1 MSFFIKIF
9 ALGVVGLFVL
19 IALLYIVV
27 GFERVWSVMAGKP
40 SSEII
45 QIATIKKTTKPNQ
58 YLVCPNDFCGETSD
72 RVSPVFDVSVDRLKA
87 IMADIERNDDNFSKV
102 NSGDGDR
109 RQKYIMRS
117 PFWRFPNLIS
127 IEYIPLENNQ
137 STIAIYA
144 QAQLGQSD
152 LGANKA
158 FIDQLLSEISSQI

>member
-9 ALGVVGLFVL
+9 ALGVAGLFVL

-27 GFERVWSVMAGKP
+27 GFERVWSAMAGEP

-58 YLVCPNDFCGETSD
+58 YLVCLNDFCDEASD

-87 IMADIERNDDNFSKV
+87 IMADIERNDANFSKV

-152 LGANKA
+152 LGANQA

>member
-1 MSFFIKIF
+1 MSFSIKII
-9 ALGVVGLFVL
+9 ALGVGGLFVL

-27 GFERVWSVMAGKP
+27 GFERVWSAMAGKP

-45 QIATIKKTTKPNQ
+45 QVATIKNTAKPNQ
-58 YLVCPNDFCGETSD
+58 YLVCPNDFCDEKSD
-72 RVSPVFDVSVDRLKA
+72 RISPVFDASVDRLQA
-87 IMADIERNDDNFSKV
+87 VMAEIERNDANFSKV
-102 NSGDGDR
+102 NSDDGDR

-127 IEYIPLENNQ
+127 IEYIPLENDQ

>member
-1 MSFFIKIF
+1 MSFSIKII
-9 ALGVVGLFVL
+9 ALGVGGLFVL

-27 GFERVWSVMAGKP
+27 GFERVWSAMAGKP

-45 QIATIKKTTKPNQ
+45 QVATIKKTTKPNQ
-58 YLVCPNDFCGETSD
+58 YLVCPNDFCDEKSD
-72 RVSPVFDVSVDRLKA
+72 RISPVFDASVDRLQA
-87 IMADIERNDDNFSKV
+87 VMAEIERNDANFSKV
-102 NSGDGDR
+102 NSDDGDR

-127 IEYIPLENNQ
+127 IEYVPLENEQ

>member
-1 MSFFIKIF
+1 MSFSIKII
-9 ALGVVGLFVL
+9 ALGVGGLFVL

-27 GFERVWSVMAGKP
+27 GFERVWSAMAGKP

-45 QIATIKKTTKPNQ
+45 QVATIKKTTKPNQ
-58 YLVCPNDFCGETSD
+58 YLVCPNDFCDEKSD
-72 RVSPVFDVSVDRLKA
+72 RISPVFDASVDRLQA
-87 IMADIERNDDNFSKV
+87 VIAEIERNDANFSKV
-102 NSGDGDR
+102 NSDDGDR

-127 IEYIPLENNQ
+127 VEYIPLENDQ